1 MPEVGVEVSAEV
13 LETTASPIRTWEKYP
28 QPYPHGQGGTVRFS
42 LRSLSRAGA
51 VNASLHRRP
60 VCGDWQPTTYFSAS
74 QEAHAL
80 SLVAVA
86 ATREASALR
95 DKRALG

>member
-1 MPEVGVEVSAEV
+1 MQAFI
-13 LETTASPIRTWEKYP
+13 AA
-28 QPYPHGQGGTVRFS
+28 RF
-42 LRSLSRAGA
+42 
-51 VNASLHRRP
+51 
-60 VCGDWQPTTYFSAS
+60 CGDWHPTTYFSAS